1 MSRALLYSLLFL
13 FLAAMETGFV
23 SSLPF
28 PWSIIPLVPIVGVW
42 LYHQIPSRIGA
53 WYLLAWGVWYDYF
66 ALSLWSSKT
75 VIAFVMIAVLVYAS
89 GRIFSRHSLYGL
101 LGLSLTV
108 SIGWML
114 VEALFRFFSPSP
126 LSLAF
131 NGFLLYESVL
141 FAEFFLGIGLLFLSF
156 LRVRERFSFKR
167 KDSSL

>member
-1 MSRALLYSLLFL
+1 M
-13 FLAAMETGFV
+13 AAK
-23 SSLPF
+23 
-28 PWSIIPLVPIVGVW
+28 
-42 LYHQIPSRIGA
+42 
-53 WYLLAWGVWYDYF
+53 
-66 ALSLWSSKT
+66 KT
-75 VIAFVMIAVLVYAS
+75 VKNGSPI
-89 GRIFSRHSLYGL
+89 GL
-101 LGLSLTV
+101 PKAEKITTDHLKDHAP
-108 SIGWML
+108 ML